1 MTAEFGSARS
11 TSARSP
17 SEQSG
22 SAQPLS
28 AQSPSARSP
37 STSSHSTPSP
47 STQPPRRRP
56 ARARWTGPLGLYT
69 PGSTWLH
76 RLSPGYKI
84 AALAALSVVL
94 TVWRSPAVGLS
105 ALGVAVVLLL
115 ATGAPLRQTS
125 RALLPV
131 VVVGVVLGVFQW
143 WSRDLSAALAVTG
156 TLLALVVLATVVTV
170 TSPADRVLDT
180 VVRAAGPLRRVGV
193 SPEVVGLTVTLMLR
207 SVPLLVELAWEVRDA
222 ARARGLERSP
232 RAYLVPFVLRTVA
245 RAHRTGDALAARGIL
260 DGEDPDEEPR

>member
-1 MTAEFGSARS
+1 MTPGPSDSSSGVAR
-11 TSARSP
+11 
-17 SEQSG
+17 Q
-22 SAQPLS
+22 
-28 AQSPSARSP
+28 
-37 STSSHSTPSP
+37 
-47 STQPPRRRP
+47 PRRRAP
-56 ARARWTGPLGLYT
+56 RTRWTGPLGLYS

-76 RLSPGYKI
+76 RLSPGWKI
-84 AALAALSVVL
+84 LTLAVLSVAL
-94 TVWRSPAVGLS
+94 TVWRTPAVALT
-105 ALGVAVVLLL
+105 ALGVAVLLL
-115 ATGAPLRQTS
+115 VVSRAPLRQTA

-131 VVVGVVLGVFQW
+131 ALVATLLGVVQW
-143 WSRDLSAALAVTG
+143 WSRDLSAAVAVSG
-156 TLLALVVLATVVTV
+156 TLLALVVMATVVTV

-180 VVRAAGPLRRVGV
+180 VVRAAGPLRRVGL

-260 DGEDPDEEPR
+260 DGDDPLTPPASRQADQRPLRGRP

>member
-1 MTAEFGSARS
+1 VTPEPPAEERYPERSRPAQDRS
-11 TSARSP
+11 TQAR
-17 SEQSG
+17 
-22 SAQPLS
+22 SAQP
-28 AQSPSARSP
+28 PSARA
-37 STSSHSTPSP
+37 
-47 STQPPRRRP
+47 PRRRP

-84 AALAALSVVL
+84 AALAGLSIVL
-94 TVWRSPAVGLS
+94 TVWRTPVVGVS
-105 ALGVAVVLLL
+105 ALGVAVVLLV

-131 VVVGVVLGVFQW
+131 VVVGTVLGLFQW

-156 TLLALVVLATVVTV
+156 TLLALVVTATVVTV

-260 DGEDPDEEPR
+260 DEDDNDAARR

>member
-1 MTAEFGSARS
+1 MTPEPPAEERCPERSRPAQDRS
-11 TSARSP
+11 TQAR
-17 SEQSG
+17 
-22 SAQPLS
+22 S
-28 AQSPSARSP
+28 AQSLSA
-37 STSSHSTPSP
+37 H
-47 STQPPRRRP
+47 PPRRRP

-69 PGSTWLH
+69 PGGTWLH

-84 AALAALSVVL
+84 AALAVLSIVL
-94 TVWRSPAVGLS
+94 TVWRTPVAGLG
-105 ALGVAVVLLL
+105 ALGVAVVLLV

-131 VVVGVVLGVFQW
+131 VVVGTVLGLFQW

-156 TLLALVVLATVVTV
+156 TLLALVVTATVVTV

-260 DGEDPDEEPR
+260 DDEDDAARR

>member
-1 MTAEFGSARS
+1 MTPGPSDRSGAVAR
-11 TSARSP
+11 
-17 SEQSG
+17 Q
-22 SAQPLS
+22 
-28 AQSPSARSP
+28 
-37 STSSHSTPSP
+37 
-47 STQPPRRRP
+47 PRRRAP
-56 ARARWTGPLGLYT
+56 RTRWTGPLGLYS

-76 RLSPGYKI
+76 RLSPGWKI
-84 AALAALSVVL
+84 LTLAVLSVAL
-94 TVWRSPAVGLS
+94 TVWRTPVVALT
-105 ALGVAVVLLL
+105 ALGVAVLLL
-115 ATGAPLRQTS
+115 VVSGAPLRQTA

-131 VVVGVVLGVFQW
+131 ALVAVVLGVFQW
-143 WSRDLSAALAVTG
+143 WSRDLSAAVAVSG
-156 TLLALVVLATVVTV
+156 TLLALVVMATVVTV

-180 VVRAAGPLRRVGV
+180 VVRAAGPLRHVGL

-260 DGEDPDEEPR
+260 DGDDVEESRMRPGT

>member
-11 TSARSP
+11 TSEQSP

-28 AQSPSARSP
+28 AQSPS
-37 STSSHSTPSP
+37 TPSA

-56 ARARWTGPLGLYT
+56 SRARWTGPLGLYT

-94 TVWRSPAVGLS
+94 TVWRTPAVGPS

-115 ATGAPLRQTS
+115 ATGAPLRKTS

-143 WSRDLSAALAVTG
+143 WSRDLSAAVAVTG

-222 ARARGLERSP
+222 ARARGLERTP

>member
-1 MTAEFGSARS
+1 MTPGPSDRS
-11 TSARSP
+11 TGVAR
-17 SEQSG
+17 
-22 SAQPLS
+22 
-28 AQSPSARSP
+28 
-37 STSSHSTPSP
+37 
-47 STQPPRRRP
+47 PPRRRAP
-56 ARARWTGPLGLYT
+56 RARWTGPLGLYS

-76 RLSPGYKI
+76 RLSPGWKI
-84 AALAALSVVL
+84 LALAVLSVAL
-94 TVWRSPAVGLS
+94 TVWRTPAVALT
-105 ALGVAVVLLL
+105 ALGVAVLLL
-115 ATGAPLRQTS
+115 LVSRAPLRQTA

-131 VVVGVVLGVFQW
+131 ALVATLLGVFQW
-143 WSRDLSAALAVTG
+143 WSRDLSAAVAVSG

-180 VVRAAGPLRRVGV
+180 VVRAAGPLRRVGL

-260 DGEDPDEEPR
+260 DGEGVEESRREPGT

>member
-1 MTAEFGSARS
+1 M
-11 TSARSP
+11 
-17 SEQSG
+17 
-22 SAQPLS
+22 
-28 AQSPSARSP
+28 
-37 STSSHSTPSP
+37 
-47 STQPPRRRP
+47 
-56 ARARWTGPLGLYT
+56 
-69 PGSTWLH
+69 
-76 RLSPGYKI
+76 
-84 AALAALSVVL
+84 
-94 TVWRSPAVGLS
+94 WRSPAVGLS

-232 RAYLVPFVLRTVA
+232 RAYLVPFVLRTVS

>member
-1 MTAEFGSARS
+1 MTAEPPAVPATWSDASA
-11 TSARSP
+11 A
-17 SEQSG
+17 
-22 SAQPLS
+22 
-28 AQSPSARSP
+28 
-37 STSSHSTPSP
+37 
-47 STQPPRRRP
+47 RRRAP
-56 ARARWTGPLGLYT
+56 RTRWTGPLGLYS

-76 RLSPGYKI
+76 RLSPGWKI
-84 AALAALSVVL
+84 FALAVLSVAL
-94 TVWRSPAVGLS
+94 TVWRTPVVGLS
-105 ALGVAVVLLL
+105 ALAVAVLLL
-115 ATGAPLRQTS
+115 VASGARLRQTA

-131 VVVGVVLGVFQW
+131 VVVAVVLGLFQW
-143 WSRDLSAALAVTG
+143 WSRGLSVALAVSG
-156 TLLALVVLATVVTV
+156 TLLALVVAATVVTV

-180 VVRAAGPLRRVGV
+180 VVRVAGPLRRVGV

-260 DGEDPDEEPR
+260 DGDEHDERERRSRGDA

>member
-1 MTAEFGSARS
+1 VTREPPEDPG
-11 TSARSP
+11 P
-17 SEQSG
+17 SERPEPDELRPAVRG
-22 SAQPLS
+22 
-28 AQSPSARSP
+28 
-37 STSSHSTPSP
+37 
-47 STQPPRRRP
+47 PRRRAP
-56 ARARWTGPLGLYT
+56 RTRWTGPLGLYS

-76 RLSPGYKI
+76 RLSPGWKI
-84 AALAALSVVL
+84 LALAVLSVVL
-94 TVWRSPAVGLS
+94 TVWRMPVVGLT
-105 ALGVAVVLLL
+105 ALGVAVLLL
-115 ATGAPLRQTS
+115 VATGAPLRQTG

-131 VVVGVVLGVFQW
+131 VLVGVVLGAFQW
-143 WSRDLSAALAVTG
+143 WSRDLSTALAVSG
-156 TLLALVVLATVVTV
+156 TLLALVVMATVVTV

-180 VVRAAGPLRRVGV
+180 VVRAARPLRHVGV

-260 DGEDPDEEPR
+260 DGVDEVDGHQRRGASGT

>member
-11 TSARSP
+11 TSEQSP

-22 SAQPLS
+22 SVQPLS
-28 AQSPSARSP
+28 AQSP
-37 STSSHSTPSP
+37 STPSP

-84 AALAALSVVL
+84 TALAVLSIVL
-94 TVWRSPAVGLS
+94 TVWRTPVVGLS
-105 ALGVAVVLLL
+105 ALGVAVALLL

-143 WSRDLSAALAVTG
+143 WSRDLSAAVAVTG

>member
-1 MTAEFGSARS
+1 MTAEPPAGPSRSSGASA
-11 TSARSP
+11 A
-17 SEQSG
+17 
-22 SAQPLS
+22 
-28 AQSPSARSP
+28 
-37 STSSHSTPSP
+37 
-47 STQPPRRRP
+47 RRRTP
-56 ARARWTGPLGLYT
+56 RTRWTGPLGLYS

-76 RLSPGYKI
+76 SLCPGWKI
-84 AALAALSVVL
+84 LALAVLSVAL
-94 TVWRSPAVGLS
+94 TVWRTPAVGLT
-105 ALGVAVVLLL
+105 ALLVAGLLL
-115 ATGAPLRQTS
+115 VASRAPLRQTA

-131 VVVGVVLGVFQW
+131 AVVAVVLGLFQW
-143 WSRDLSAALAVTG
+143 WSRDLSAALAVSG
-156 TLLALVVLATVVTV
+156 TLLALVVAATVVTV

-180 VVRAAGPLRRVGV
+180 VVRAAGPLRHVGV

-260 DGEDPDEEPR
+260 DGDDEHDERLRRPRADA

>member
-1 MTAEFGSARS
+1 VTPGPSDRS
-11 TSARSP
+11 TGVAR
-17 SEQSG
+17 
-22 SAQPLS
+22 
-28 AQSPSARSP
+28 
-37 STSSHSTPSP
+37 
-47 STQPPRRRP
+47 PPRRRAP
-56 ARARWTGPLGLYT
+56 RARWTGPLGLYS

-76 RLSPGYKI
+76 RLSPGWKI
-84 AALAALSVVL
+84 LALAVLSVAL
-94 TVWRSPAVGLS
+94 TVWRTPAVALT
-105 ALGVAVVLLL
+105 ALGVAVLLL
-115 ATGAPLRQTS
+115 LVSRAPLRQTA

-131 VVVGVVLGVFQW
+131 ALVATLLGVFQW
-143 WSRDLSAALAVTG
+143 WSRDLSAAVAVSG

-180 VVRAAGPLRRVGV
+180 VVRAAGPLRRVGL

-260 DGEDPDEEPR
+260 DGEGVEESRREPGT

>member
-1 MTAEFGSARS
+1 MTPGPSDRS
-11 TSARSP
+11 TGVAR
-17 SEQSG
+17 
-22 SAQPLS
+22 
-28 AQSPSARSP
+28 
-37 STSSHSTPSP
+37 
-47 STQPPRRRP
+47 PPRRRAP
-56 ARARWTGPLGLYT
+56 RARWTGPLGLYS

-76 RLSPGYKI
+76 RLSPGWKI
-84 AALAALSVVL
+84 LALAVLSVAL
-94 TVWRSPAVGLS
+94 TVWRTPAVALT
-105 ALGVAVVLLL
+105 ALGVAVLLL
-115 ATGAPLRQTS
+115 LVSRAPLCQTG

-131 VVVGVVLGVFQW
+131 ALVATLLGVFQW
-143 WSRDLSAALAVTG
+143 WSRDLSAAVAVSG

-180 VVRAAGPLRRVGV
+180 VVRAAGPLRRVGL

-260 DGEDPDEEPR
+260 DGEGVEESRREPGT

>member
-1 MTAEFGSARS
+1 MTPEPGSEE
-11 TSARSP
+11 SA

-22 SAQPLS
+22 SAQSLP
-28 AQSPSARSP
+28 AQSRSARS
-37 STSSHSTPSP
+37 S

-56 ARARWTGPLGLYT
+56 ARTRWTGPLGLYT

-84 AALAALSVVL
+84 AALAVVSVVL
-94 TVWRSPAVGLS
+94 TVWRTPAVGLS
-105 ALGVAVVLLL
+105 ALGVAVALLL

-131 VVVGVVLGVFQW
+131 VVVGAVLGVFQW

-260 DGEDPDEEPR
+260 DGEDPDDEPR